1 MKLEEKLALMEIM
14 FNPKNV
20 AIIGASENLIKV
32 GGMVATNIRIGGFKK
47 KIYAIN
53 PNPKY
58 NKNKSIYGIEVL
70 PSLDKCP
77 EQIDLVGIV
86 VPSTAVLDSIK
97 QAIECDIRT
106 AVIITAGFGEV
117 QTKDRQDENKELIKM
132 AEKAGLIFVG
142 PNSLGIYSSE
152 NEASPLHL
160 GMGFMTP
167 QPGTVAIIS
176 QSGTMGAILS
186 NMMTRIRYFVSSGN
200 EACLLLEDYLEYFAQ
215 DEKTDIIAL
224 FIEGLRAASRFK
236 QLCSELT
243 IKKPVVVLKGGRTK
257 SGSRAA
263 FSHTSSIAG
272 SKDIYNS
279 YFKQAG
285 IIRAENINQFMY
297 LVKGASFLLPLP
309 QHEPLRIGIISG
321 GGGYGIV
328 LADLCEEQGLEVVNL
343 HTHPNGPKLIEQL
356 SEHLPFY
363 WSRNNPIDLVASR
376 DFDLIPKV
384 VENILNYDVFDI
396 LFIQTHAFFR
406 QMLNSFQPINEFGK
420 KMRDLMKAV
429 MKGIGKQ
436 VSKTEINLCTR
447 YPDKKLIYISPVP
460 TFVDPLFEKYGQ
472 HKILIFPG
480 NPEIAA
486 VVLRKLHDYQKY
498 VNRRK

>member
-1 MKLEEKLALMEIM
+1 MKLEEKLELMKIM
-14 FNPKNV
+14 FNPKTV

-32 GGMVATNIRIGGFKK
+32 GGMVATNIHIGGFKN

-58 NKNKSIYGIEVL
+58 KNKRMYGMEVY

-86 VPSTAVLDSIK
+86 VPPTAVLDSIR

-117 QTKDRQDENKELIKM
+117 QSTNRQDENKTLIKT

-167 QPGTVAIIS
+167 RPGTVAIIS
-176 QSGTMGAILS
+176 QSGTMGALLS
-186 NMMTRIRYFVSSGN
+186 NMMMSIRYFVSSGN
-200 EACLLLEDYLEYFAQ
+200 EACLLLEDYLEYFARDQ
-215 DEKTDIIAL
+215 KTDVIAL

-236 QLCSELT
+236 QICSELT
-243 IKKPVVVLKGGRTK
+243 VKKPLVVLKGGRTK
-257 SGSRAA
+257 SGSRAT
-263 FSHTSSIAG
+263 FSHTASMAG

-279 YFKQAG
+279 FFKQAG
-285 IIRAENINQFMY
+285 IIQADNLNQFMY
-297 LVKGASFLLPLP
+297 LVKAASFLLPLP
-309 QHEPLRIGIISG
+309 QHEPLRIGIMSG
-321 GGGYGIV
+321 GGGYGII

-343 HTHPNGPKLIEQL
+343 RTHPDGPELIEKL
-356 SEHLPFY
+356 SVHLPFY

-376 DFDLIPKV
+376 DFDIIPKLV
-384 VENILNYDVFDI
+384 GIIMQYDIFDVI
-396 LFIQTHAFFR
+396 FIQTHAFFR

-420 KMRDLMKAV
+420 KMKALMIGV

-447 YPDKKLIYISPVP
+447 YPDKKIVYMSPVT
-460 TFVDPLFEKYGQ
+460 TFIDPLFTKYEK

-480 NPEIAA
+480 NPEISAA
-486 VVLRKLHDYQKY
+486 VLRKLHDYQKY